1 VWLWRHSS
9 PCGGLN
15 AIAERDR
22 PLTMHISAILQIL
35 VLLTLANGAPVVA
48 KKMLGDRCNGP
59 LDFGVMFVDGRPLFG
74 RSKTIRGIVVAILA
88 ATAGAPLVGLD
99 LATGAI
105 VAAAAMTGDLLS
117 SFVKRRLDFKPSSQA
132 LGLDQIPESL
142 LPMLAARA
150 ALSLTALDIAA
161 GVAIFLVGELLLSRF
176 LFQVHL
182 RDEPY

>member
-1 VWLWRHSS
+1 
-9 PCGGLN
+9 
-15 AIAERDR
+15 
-22 PLTMHISAILQIL
+22 MHFPALLQLL

-48 KKMLGDRCNGP
+48 KKMFGDRFSVP
-59 LDFGVMFVDGRPLFG
+59 LDGGLAFFDGRPVLG
-74 RSKTIRGIVVAILA
+74 KSKTVRGIVAAIVATA
-88 ATAGAPLVGLD
+88 AGAPLIGLD

-105 VAAAAMTGDLLS
+105 VAAAAMAGDLLS

-132 LGLDQIPESL
+132 PGLDQVPESL
-142 LPMLAARA
+142 LPMLAART
-150 ALSLTALDIAA
+150 ALSLTAIDIAA